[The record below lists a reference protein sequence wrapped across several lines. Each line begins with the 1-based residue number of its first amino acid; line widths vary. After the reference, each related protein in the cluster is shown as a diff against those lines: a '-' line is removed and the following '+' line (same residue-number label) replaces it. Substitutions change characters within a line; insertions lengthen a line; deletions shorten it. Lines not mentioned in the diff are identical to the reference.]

1 MRVET
6 LVICLVLTAAVSG
19 CGERISKAELAA
31 IERADLMNDQER
43 RAILAQ
49 QVASGEKTS
58 EEAACDYR
66 LGLWDTER
74 ETCFNRD
81 DPAIRPAPTGRSQ
94 YAAVPDAEHA
104 CTKATA
110 LVTAERGL
118 PINHVAYCDQI
129 ADLDAPSGY
138 YFMALRAQCSEDL
151 CGSTNMGWFAV
162 QKATADVFEVADVA
176 DWKLGRRVTG
186 GS

>member
-1 MRVET
+1 MRVEALT
-6 LVICLVLTAAVSG
+6 ICLVLIAAASG

-31 IERADLMNDQER
+31 IERADRMNDQER

-81 DPAIRPAPTGRSQ
+81 DPSIRPAPTDPSE
-94 YAAVPDAEHA
+94 YAAVRDAEVA
-104 CTKATA
+104 CAKATA

-118 PINHVAYCDQI
+118 PISHVAYCDRI
-129 ADLDAPSGY
+129 TEADAPSGY
-138 YFMALRAQCSEDL
+138 YVLALRAQCSEDL

-162 QKATADVFEVADVA
+162 QKATADVFEVDDVT

>member
-1 MRVET
+1 
-6 LVICLVLTAAVSG
+6 
-19 CGERISKAELAA
+19 
-31 IERADLMNDQER
+31 MNDQER

-66 LGLWDTER
+66 LGLWDTGR

-81 DPAIRPAPTGRSQ
+81 DPSIRPAPTGPSE
-94 YAAVPDAEHA
+94 YAAVRDAEDA
-104 CTKATA
+104 CAKATA
-110 LVTAERGL
+110 LVTTERGL
-118 PINHVAYCDQI
+118 PISHVAYCDQI
-129 ADLDAPSGY
+129 TEADAPSGY
-138 YFMALRAQCSEDL
+138 YVLALRAQCSEDL

-162 QKATADVFEVADVA
+162 QKATADVFEVDDVT